1 MIKGEDMSRYTP
13 LALLAGHY
21 AGFFDDERVVCSW
34 KAYPDYTLLCFF
46 EAPDPDEQTG
56 QCRNLLVLDFA
67 WVFADPEEANEI
79 AKQAWAKYK
88 DRILVGDGERIP
100 AS

>member
-46 EAPDPDEQTG
+46 EAPDPDEQT
-56 QCRNLLVLDFA
+56 V
-67 WVFADPEEANEI
+67 
-79 AKQAWAKYK
+79 
-88 DRILVGDGERIP
+88 
-100 AS
+100 